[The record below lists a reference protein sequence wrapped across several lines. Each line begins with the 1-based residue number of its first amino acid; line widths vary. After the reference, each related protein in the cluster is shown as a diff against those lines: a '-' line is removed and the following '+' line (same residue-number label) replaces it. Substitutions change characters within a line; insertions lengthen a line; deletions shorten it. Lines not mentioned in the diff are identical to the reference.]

1 MYGAQ
6 NNALAC
12 CAVSSRFATRG
23 APIPCF
29 FTSTSARS
37 MVCVATRSAPE
48 LGGDAAGRFSDTTA
62 ICAQPAKN
70 ARHVPAAMRRVR
82 IDVFECLGF
91 MGFRGVDLG
100 RGYSPEQYS
109 RGCSDVPIGLWGYTS
124 GRLF

>member
-1 MYGAQ
+1 GWRKESRAAAT
-6 NNALAC
+6 NAP
-12 CAVSSRFATRG
+12 SATFG
-23 APIPCF
+23 CF
-29 FTSTSARS
+29 FSSASARS
-37 MVCVATRSAPE
+37 IVCVATRSAEP
-48 LGGDAAGRFSDTTA
+48 GGNAAGRFSDTTA

-82 IDVFECLGF
+82 IDVFECLAF